1 MLTSFPPLL
10 SEVRGKIGEVWNG
23 WGGGTVLAL
32 LDLKTFPFLLCQSAL
47 TIFVHLTMLSLF
59 LLLLW
64 FLFALFFKTFYL
76 VG

>member
-10 SEVRGKIGEVWNG
+10 SEVREKIGELWNG
-23 WGGGTVLAL
+23 GGVETVLAL

-47 TIFVHLTMLSLF
+47 TLFVHLTMPPLF